1 MGLKDKIAQMQLKS
15 IIKELENLDY
25 DAIISGCE
33 DLKAEYAQLEDDRY
47 FKVMYAITNCMI
59 ELQKVYDKKED

>member
-25 DAIISGCE
+25 NAIIAGCE
-33 DLKAEYAQLEDDRY
+33 ELKAEYALLEDDRY

-59 ELQKVYDKKED
+59 ELQKIYGKKEE